1 MTATF
6 PQTQPTPGTELP
18 TLCTQMLKE
27 THILIAGTTGSGK
40 STLIHSFIY
49 TAMHESPADLR
60 FVFIDPKKVELAKY
74 RRSPHTLDYADTTER
89 AITLLG
95 KGVALMENRYKRM
108 QAAGQTFSDEPAIWF
123 VIDELADLLT
133 ADKATKTAVE
143 LRLIRL
149 AQLGRAANIHLLL
162 ATQTPHRS
170 VITAQIK
177 LNIPCSVALRCREA
191 IESRLI
197 LGRKGAEELPM
208 YGRGYYS
215 SPAFR
220 EIVEVDIPRIPE
232 EDVTALVDRWAALL
246 PVRTTV
252 PSPAQSFVSWLGGLI
267 NRTPRH

>member
-1 MTATF
+1 M
-6 PQTQPTPGTELP
+6 TELP

-60 FVFIDPKKVELAKY
+60 FVLLDLKKVELFKY
-74 RRSPHTLDYADTTER
+74 RRAPHTLDYADNTP
-89 AITLLG
+89 AIINLLG
-95 KGVALMENRYKRM
+95 RGVNLMENRYKRM
-108 QAAGQTFSDEPAIWF
+108 QATGKTFSDEPAIWF
-123 VIDELADLLT
+123 IIDELADLLT

-162 ATQTPHRS
+162 ATQAPHRS

-177 LNIPCSVALRCREA
+177 LNMPCKVALRCADA

-197 LGRKGAEELPM
+197 MGCKGAEELPM

-215 SPAFR
+215 SPSFH
-220 EIVEVDIPRIPE
+220 EIVEVEIPRIPE
-232 EDVTALVDRWAALL
+232 NEITALVDYWAGLL
-246 PVRTTV
+246 PVRTTA
-252 PSPAQSFVSWLGGLI
+252 PTPAQRFMNWLQGLKKKA
-267 NRTPRH
+267 PRC

>member
-1 MTATF
+1 MTTY
-6 PQTQPTPGTELP
+6 QTPVGPTP
-18 TLCTQMLKE
+18 TLCIQMLKE

-49 TAMHESPADLR
+49 TAMHESPANLR

-123 VIDELADLLT
+123 IIDELADLLT

-232 EDVTALVDRWAALL
+232 ENVTALVDRWAALL
-246 PVRTTV
+246 PVRTTA